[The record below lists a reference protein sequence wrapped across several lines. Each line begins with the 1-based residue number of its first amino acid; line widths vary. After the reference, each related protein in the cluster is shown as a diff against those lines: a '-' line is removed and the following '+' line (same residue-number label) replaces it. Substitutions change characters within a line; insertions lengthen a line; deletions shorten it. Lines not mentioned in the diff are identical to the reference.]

1 MEAVFF
7 FDMMRS
13 RILYFKLPMKFFR
26 LHALGASLVATFA
39 TLPAWGTQLEL
50 GGGLNLDFNAG
61 ADTLAVLQFTDNSTQ
76 NIRAG
81 NGVTIDAGGGAI
93 FFGPQQHRL
102 ETVLTIG
109 LKYSTMQATQNADLS
124 FVRVPVE
131 LLAFYRN
138 DDLHFRVGGGTALY
152 LVNSLSG
159 SGAASNLNA
168 TFDPAFAGI
177 VEADFIWKGFFAG
190 LRYTALSLHTPSA
203 SVDFAANSIGVSLG
217 YFYHFPGD

>member
-1 MEAVFF
+1 M
-7 FDMMRS
+7 
-13 RILYFKLPMKFFR
+13 KLDKI
-26 LHALGASLVATFA
+26 HALGLALVGTFTAVPASATQF
-39 TLPAWGTQLEL
+39 EL

-61 ADTLAVLQFTDNSTQ
+61 ADTLAVLQFTNGDNQ
-76 NIRAG
+76 NIKAG

-93 FFGPQQHRL
+93 FFGPQPHRL
-102 ETVLTIG
+102 ETVMTIG
-109 LKYSTMQATQNADLS
+109 LKYSTMQPAQNADLS

-159 SGAASNLNA
+159 SGAASGLDV

-177 VEADFIWKGFFAG
+177 VEADFVWKGFFAG
-190 LRYTALSLHTPSA
+190 LRYTALKLHTPSA

-217 YFYHFPGD
+217 YFYRFPGD